1 MSEKPRLRRFVAPS
15 DMALAEVLSALSA
28 DTAALPEGRVF
39 VGPRRA
45 SDARMQVKAGETVQ
59 VSEPSAELADVRI
72 LHRDAS
78 LVVVDKPAGIP
89 TVPDTA
95 GASHSLVARV
105 TQALG
110 FAADTLHA
118 TSRLDRDVSGVCSFA
133 LDERARRTLEEARE
147 SGVYRRL
154 YVALAVR
161 APTPPEGE
169 VRAAIGRARD
179 PRHRKVDPS
188 GKPSLSRYRTV
199 AVVPSGLA
207 LLALAPETGRTHQLR
222 VHTSHLGAPLLGDKV
237 YGGPMRLG
245 LPTGKVLGMSRIFL
259 HCARVSYP
267 FGGRTL
273 DLRAEVPEALRDV
286 WTALGGEPEAW
297 EIACAWSPS

>member
-1 MSEKPRLRRFVAPS
+1 VSEKPRLRRFVAER
-15 DMALAEVLSALSA
+15 DMLLAEVLTALSA
-28 DTAALPEGRVF
+28 DDAALRDGRVF

-45 SDARMQVKAGETVQ
+45 SEASTRVKSGETVQ
-59 VSEPSAELADVRI
+59 VSAPAEDARDVCI

-89 TVPDTA
+89 TVPDTT
-95 GASHSLVARV
+95 GASHSLVARITDV
-105 TQALG
+105 LG
-110 FAADTLHA
+110 LPPGALHA

-133 LDERARRTLEEARE
+133 LDEPARKSLEDARE
-147 SGVYRRL
+147 RGDYRRL

-199 AVVPSGLA
+199 AVVPSGVA

-222 VHTSHLGAPLLGDKV
+222 VHASHLGAPLLGDKV

-245 LPTGKVLGMSRIFL
+245 LPTGKILGISRIFL

-273 DLRAEVPEALRDV
+273 DLRAEVPEALREV

-297 EIACAWSPS
+297 EIACSWSPS

>member
-1 MSEKPRLRRFVAPS
+1 M
-15 DMALAEVLSALSA
+15 
-28 DTAALPEGRVF
+28 
-39 VGPRRA
+39 
-45 SDARMQVKAGETVQ
+45 Q
-59 VSEPSAELADVRI
+59 VSEASSDSADVCI

-89 TVPDTA
+89 TVPDTT

-105 TQALG
+105 SAALG
-110 FAADTLHA
+110 VGEGALHA

-133 LDERARRTLEEARE
+133 LDERARKTLESARE
-147 SGVYRRL
+147 SGDYRRL
-154 YVALAVR
+154 YVALAIR
-161 APTPPEGE
+161 APVPPEGE
-169 VRAAIGRARD
+169 IRASIGRARD
-179 PRHRKVDPS
+179 PRHRKVDPT
-188 GKPSLSRYRTV
+188 GKPSLSRYRTI
-199 AVVPSGLA
+199 AAVPSGVV

-245 LPTGKVLGMSRIFL
+245 LPNGKILGMSRIYL

-267 FGGRTL
+267 FEGRTL
-273 DLRAEVPEALRDV
+273 ELRAEVPEALRDV